1 MSYTFPTKTMAYWVA
16 GMLYSMTG
24 DTTRVVAYNSNAW
37 RVERFTGTA
46 WVTA

>member
-1 MSYTFPTKTMAYWVA
+1 MTYTFPTKTMAYSVA

-24 DTTRVVAYNSNAW
+24 DITRVVAYNAHTW
-37 RVERFTGTA
+37 RVERFTGST